1 MPMWAMREFTG
12 WGRVLRASSAAAR
25 PERQAQ
31 VPVLFGSREGGTL
44 IPFGAGRSYG
54 DAALNGGGRVILSER
69 LDRMLELDEASCSLE
84 VEAGVPMGY
93 AMDLL
98 LQRGFMLP
106 VVPGTG
112 FATFGGGLANDVHGK
127 NHHRVGSFG
136 DHVLWFDLC
145 LPNGEWRRVSPTSE
159 PELFLATVGGLGL
172 TGFVGRICLRVCRV
186 PSNAMRVQKRRIQ
199 NLDEFLSAFEA
210 EQLRSSYVVGWIDAL
225 ASGRQLGRGILETAE
240 PSTEGVAVVPKRPA
254 RVPLDLPGWV
264 LNPFSVRAFNEVYFR
279 RVAAGGIH
287 NVQHARQFL
296 FPLDAIHQWNRIYGK
311 RGFHQFQCV
320 VPFQSGRAALVH
332 LLASIARNGRGSF
345 LAVLKSMGPA
355 GRGLLSFPI
364 PGFTLALDF
373 PNGAGTTDFIRSLED
388 IVLKHG
394 GRTYLAKDSTLTA
407 ARFAQMYPRRQ
418 EFLDALDRID
428 PAGVMCSD
436 LAVRI
441 GLRPGP

>member
-1 MPMWAMREFTG
+1 MPTWANREFTG
-12 WGRVLRASSAAAR
+12 WGRVLRASSEAAR

-31 VPVLFGSREGGTL
+31 VQALFASRVGGTL

-54 DAALNGGGRVILSER
+54 DAALNGGGRVVLSER
-69 LDRMLELDEASCSLE
+69 LDRMLELDEASCSLT

-93 AMDLL
+93 AVDLL

-127 NHHRVGSFG
+127 NHHHVGSFG

-145 LPNGEWRRVSPTSE
+145 LPNGEWRHVSRISE
-159 PELFLATVGGLGL
+159 PELFLATVGGMGL
-172 TGFVGRICLRVCRV
+172 TGFVGRICLRVDRV

-210 EQLRSSYVVGWIDAL
+210 EQARSSYVVGWIDAL
-225 ASGRQLGRGILETAE
+225 AKGRQLGRGILETAE
-240 PSTEGVAVVPKRPA
+240 PSTEGVGVVPRRSS
-254 RVPLDLPGWV
+254 RVPIDFPGWV
-264 LNPFSVRAFNEVYFR
+264 LNPLTVRAFNEVYFR
-279 RVAAGGIH
+279 GVPAGGTDV
-287 NVQHARQFL
+287 VQHARKFL
-296 FPLDAIHQWNRIYGK
+296 FPLDTIHLWNRIYGK

-320 VPFQSGRAALVH
+320 VPFQSGRTALVH
-332 LLASIARNGRGSF
+332 LLESIARNGRGSF
-345 LAVLKSMGPA
+345 LAVLKSMGPV
-355 GRGLLSFPI
+355 GQGLLSFPM
-364 PGFTLALDF
+364 PGYTLALDF
-373 PNGAGTTDFIRSLED
+373 PNTEGAPEFVRSLED
-388 IVLKHG
+388 LVLRHG

-418 EFLDALDRID
+418 EFVDALGRID
-428 PAGVMCSD
+428 PTGVMRSD
-436 LAVRI
+436 LAVRV